1 MNKRTW
7 LRCATA
13 LAVALACGT
22 AAAQGSFPSQTIR
35 LISPAPPVG
44 STDMLARLLAS
55 SMQGSLGGTVI
66 VENKPGA
73 GGNIGAVQ
81 VARAAPDGYTVLI
94 GVDTTLTVNPHIY
107 DKLPFKAAD
116 LRPVAILASSGM
128 VVGVHPSA
136 GVDSMQALVAAGRSR
151 ELLFSSSGPG
161 SPGHLAGAILAHEAG
176 MEIVNVPYKGN
187 APAVT
192 AVLTGEVQ
200 GGGLVA
206 PGLLPHV
213 QAGKVRA
220 LAVTGAQRS
229 PLLPQVPTVGELG
242 LKDLELDILY
252 VAMVPAATPEPMVRS
267 LQNAMKEAMSP
278 PEVRE
283 RLRML
288 DMRTEATATE
298 TAAQRLANLSSRHGK
313 IARAA
318 SMKAE

>member
-1 MNKRTW
+1 MNKRRW

-35 LISPAPPVG
+35 LISPAPPG
-44 STDMLARLLAS
+44 GPTDMLARLLAS

-107 DKLPFKAAD
+107 DNLPFKAAD

-151 ELLFSSSGPG
+151 ELMFSSSGSG

-176 MEIVNVPYKGN
+176 MKIVNVPYKGN

-200 GGGLVA
+200 GGVLVA

-213 QAGKVRA
+213 QASKVRA

-242 LKDLELDILY
+242 FKNLELEILY
-252 VAMVPAATPEPMVRS
+252 IAMVPAATPEPVVRA
-267 LQNAMKEAMSP
+267 LQKAMREAMSP

-283 RLRML
+283 RLGML
-288 DMRTEATATE
+288 DMRTEAATTE
-298 TAAQRLANLSSRHGK
+298 TAAQRLAELSSRYGK